1 MNKLFPLLLACVF
14 ASSSASAHPHVWVTA
29 KAQVLFDAQGLVTGF
44 RHIWKFDEAYSAYQ
58 IQGLAADG
66 KIPTREQMA
75 PLAKTTM
82 ATMPE
87 FKFFTFA
94 KIGVNSL
101 DYGPASDAHYDVG
114 PDKIV
119 TLTYDLPLVKP
130 IAPKPL
136 LVLQVYDPDFFVE
149 FNFAETDPISLVGG
163 SNGCSSS
170 ANKPKSLEIEDYKK
184 LSEAFFA
191 NQSPGSNFGLKL
203 ASRIIIACP

>member
-1 MNKLFPLLLACVF
+1 MNKSFPLLLACVF

-29 KAQVLFDAQGLVTGF
+29 KAQVLFDAQGLVT
-44 RHIWKFDEAYSAYQ
+44 
-58 IQGLAADG
+58 
-66 KIPTREQMA
+66 
-75 PLAKTTM
+75 
-82 ATMPE
+82 E

-94 KIGVNSL
+94 KIGVNAL

>member
-1 MNKLFPLLLACVF
+1 MRQTAAFLLAMMVNI
-14 ASSSASAHPHVWVTA
+14 SSALAHPHVWVTA
-29 KAQVLFDAQGLVTGF
+29 KAQVLFDAEGLVTGF

-58 IQGLAADG
+58 VQGLTANG
-66 KIPTREQMA
+66 EIPTREQMA
-75 PLAKTTM
+75 PLAKKTM
-82 ATMPE
+82 ESMPE
-87 FKFFTFA
+87 FKYFTFA
-94 KIGVNSL
+94 KVAGAAL
-101 DYGPASDAHYDVG
+101 EYAPATGAHYDVDA
-114 PDKIV
+114 DKLV

-149 FNFAETDPISLVGG
+149 FNFAETEPISLIGG